1 MNECRETGRR
11 GENIDDQD
19 GIFLLEDDLRV
30 RRVQTALGARAS
42 D

>member
-19 GIFLLEDDLRV
+19 GIFFLEDEFRVLRV
-30 RRVQTALGARAS
+30 RIA
-42 D
+42 